1 MGGIGKT
8 TLAKKAY
15 DHLTIRYHFDILAWV
30 TISQEFRS
38 RNVFFEALRCI
49 SKGKDYDKMAESEL
63 ADLVQKNQKGRRY
76 LVVVDDIWSTDVWD
90 SIRGIFPNYN
100 SGSRI
105 LLTTR
110 ETEVAIYADT
120 SSPHILN
127 LENGWK
133 LLCDKV
139 FGPEH
144 DHPLELEE
152 IGKDIVEKCQGL
164 PLTISVIAG
173 HLSNTAKTL
182 EGWKDV
188 ARNLREVVASH
199 PNRCLGVL
207 GLSYQHLPN
216 HLKPCFLSMSSFPED
231 VQVDTWRLIQ
241 LWIAEGFIRTSGSR
255 KSLEE
260 VALNNLE
267 DLISRN
273 LIQAGKRRFNGEI
286 KACGIHDLLR
296 EFCLI
301 EAETTKFMHVDRTC
315 PTFPTQKRDVR
326 HFSFQTQYYSADDC
340 RRLLSPVA
348 RSIYLFSEKQPS
360 ATHYNLLGLL
370 IYRRAVTL
378 EVFSHFK
385 LLRVLAIFNRG
396 VKFRSFPLVIAKL
409 FHLRYLEVR
418 CNSNIPASISEL
430 QNLQTLVIHA
440 HLYSDIILLGRIWM
454 MKSLRHI
461 HLGGAGYLPS
471 PTRENIQNKH
481 LAIGMPNL
489 EELSGLC
496 STKCTNEVFC
506 GIPNLK
512 RLTVRIVYSEEA
524 PLANRLI
531 DMSSLIKL
539 KALKCCW
546 LNSSP
551 DSLKNFGFPTSLTR
565 LTLDGWFE
573 FPWEDISTLAMLP
586 NLEELKLKDQAA
598 YGAVWKLSDNDKFK
612 SLKFLLFR
620 WLNLEHWEASS
631 DNFPN
636 LKRLVL
642 KICEAL
648 NEIPTEFGEICT
660 LESIELLDCYS
671 CVRFCKND

>member
-63 ADLVQKNQKGRRY
+63 ADLVQKNLKGRRY

-110 ETEVAIYADT
+110 ETEVGIYADT

-207 GLSYQHLPN
+207 GLSYHHLPN

-241 LWIAEGFIRTSGSR
+241 LWIVEGFIRTSGSR

-296 EFCLI
+296 EFCLM

-340 RRLLSPVA
+340 RRQLSPVA

-385 LLRVLAIFNRG
+385 LL
-396 VKFRSFPLVIAKL
+396 K
-409 FHLRYLEVR
+409 
-418 CNSNIPASISEL
+418 L

-481 LAIGMPNL
+481 LAIWMPNL

-531 DMSSLIKL
+531 DMSSLTKL

-551 DSLKNFGFPTSLTR
+551 DSLKNFGFPTSLT
-565 LTLDGWFE
+565 
-573 FPWEDISTLAMLP
+573 
-586 NLEELKLKDQAA
+586 
-598 YGAVWKLSDNDKFK
+598 
-612 SLKFLLFR
+612 R

-660 LESIELLDCYS
+660 LESIELLDYYS
-671 CVRFCKND
+671 CVGFCKND